1 MASQPAGFFNT
12 VASAMPH
19 LQETA
24 TKAQPYGSTVKRSSL
39 DAPAA
44 AAPDVKAF
52 KPEVPLTVPTK
63 SLSAETTPVKSSPV
77 TSPLAAGPGSAEAQR
92 YDQIFF
98 DRKPKDIFFQRTQL
112 FWNFFIKSPS
122 NFLEKQS

>member
-24 TKAQPYGSTVKRSSL
+24 TKAQPSGGTVKRSSL
-39 DAPAA
+39 DAPAAA

-52 KPEVPLTVPTK
+52 KPEVPVTVPKK
-63 SLSAETTPVKSSPV
+63 SLSAETTPIKSSPV

-92 YDQIFF
+92 YDQNFCL
-98 DRKPKDIFFQRTQL
+98 RPKT
-112 FWNFFIKSPS
+112 
-122 NFLEKQS
+122 

>member
-24 TKAQPYGSTVKRSSL
+24 SSTATKAQPSGGTVKRASL
-39 DAPAA
+39 AV

-52 KPEVPLTVPTK
+52 KPEVPVTVPTK
-63 SLSAETTPVKSSPV
+63 SLSAETTPIKSSPV

-92 YDQIFF
+92 YDQNICL
-98 DRKPKDIFFQRTQL
+98 RPKT
-112 FWNFFIKSPS
+112 
-122 NFLEKQS
+122 

>member
-24 TKAQPYGSTVKRSSL
+24 SSTATKAQPSGGTVKRSSL
-39 DAPAA
+39 DAPA

-52 KPEVPLTVPTK
+52 KPEVPVTVPTK
-63 SLSAETTPVKSSPV
+63 SLSAETTPIKSSPV

-92 YDQIFF
+92 YDQNICL
-98 DRKPKDIFFQRTQL
+98 RPKT
-112 FWNFFIKSPS
+112 
-122 NFLEKQS
+122 

>member
-24 TKAQPYGSTVKRSSL
+24 TKAQPSGGTVKRSSL
-39 DAPAA
+39 DAPAAAAA

-52 KPEVPLTVPTK
+52 KPEVPVTVPKK
-63 SLSAETTPVKSSPV
+63 SLSAETTPIKSSPV

-92 YDQIFF
+92 YDQNFCL
-98 DRKPKDIFFQRTQL
+98 RPKT
-112 FWNFFIKSPS
+112 
-122 NFLEKQS
+122 

>member
-24 TKAQPYGSTVKRSSL
+24 TKAQPSAGGTVKRSSL
-39 DAPAA
+39 DAP

-52 KPEVPLTVPTK
+52 KPEVPVTVPNK
-63 SLSAETTPVKSSPV
+63 SLSAETTPIKSSPV

-92 YDQIFF
+92 YDQNYCL
-98 DRKPKDIFFQRTQL
+98 RPKT
-112 FWNFFIKSPS
+112 
-122 NFLEKQS
+122 